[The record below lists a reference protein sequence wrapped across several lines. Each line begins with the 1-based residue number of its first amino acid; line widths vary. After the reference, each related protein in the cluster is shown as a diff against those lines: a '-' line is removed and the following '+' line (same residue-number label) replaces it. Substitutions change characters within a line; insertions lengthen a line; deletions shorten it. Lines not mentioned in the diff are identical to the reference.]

1 MLHPPGH
8 PTAETACQHCRG
20 LPVGQVVHPAGQSDP
35 QTGSAGQPRPYT
47 GLVSRFLVTGALGCL
62 GAWTIRELVEQG
74 HEVVGLDLG
83 TDDARLRAV
92 FAPGSPDDVAGL
104 TRVTAD
110 VTDLEGFERLVR
122 DYGIE
127 RIIHLAALQI
137 PFARANPPLGAKVNV
152 LGTVTVFEVAA
163 KCADQVGR
171 VVYASSAAVYGPP
184 SDYPPGPIPEDAWV
198 KPRTHYGVYKLA
210 NEGTGRVYFEER
222 GASSIG
228 LRPYIVYGVGRDQG
242 LTSYPTRAMVA
253 ALTGRDYRVPF
264 SGVYAYQLA
273 RDVARMFIACALVPY
288 EGAAVFNCPGT
299 ADTAAIVEAVEAE
312 VPDARGRITMAPDRL
327 PFPSE
332 MEAVGLASL
341 LPDFRQTPI
350 AAGVRDSIHQFRSAL
365 DTGVLDPARYLDT

>member
-1 MLHPPGH
+1 M
-8 PTAETACQHCRG
+8 AAR
-20 LPVGQVVHPAGQSDP
+20 VDP
-35 QTGSAGQPRPYT
+35 SRPYT
-47 GLVSRFLVTGALGCL
+47 GPMSRFLVTGALGCL
-62 GAWTIRELVEQG
+62 GAWTIRELLEKG

-92 FAPGSPDDVAGL
+92 FAPGSPDDLAGL

-110 VTDLEGFERLVR
+110 VTDFDGLERLIR

-127 RIIHLAALQI
+127 RIVHLAALQI

-152 LGTVTVFEVAA
+152 LGTVAVFEVAA

-184 SDYPPGPIPEDAWV
+184 GDYPPGPIPEDAWV

-222 GASSIG
+222 GVSSIG

-273 RDVARMFIACALVPY
+273 RDVARMFIACALVPH

-299 ADTAAIVEAVEAE
+299 AETGAIAAAIEAE
-312 VPDARGRITMAPDRL
+312 VPEARGRISLADDRL

-332 MEAVGLASL
+332 IEAAGLAKL
-341 LPDFRQTPI
+341 LPELRSTSI
-350 AAGVRDSIHQFRSAL
+350 ADGVRESIDQFRRAL
-365 DTGVLDPARYLDT
+365 AAGVLDPARYLDT